1 MNVEDWLG
9 KDNALGIEIWNKK
22 YRNGDESFDAWLDR
36 VSGGK
41 DEVKQ
46 LILQKKFL
54 FGGRILANRG
64 VKDRKYTLSNCYCLS
79 PPEDSIESIFETA
92 GKLAR
97 TFSYGGGVGIDLSKL
112 APRGA
117 KVNNSAG
124 ESTGAVSFTDLY
136 SMVTGLIGQQG
147 RRGALMLSLSCDHP
161 DLEEFIN
168 LKTDLNRVTKA
179 NVSVRASNHFMHCVK
194 YDLDYELYFKRDE
207 TDDEIVAT
215 VPARK
220 IFQTLCDAN
229 YDYGEPGILFWDD
242 IKRGSLMDKYDGFE
256 FAGVNPSLVSGTKV
270 LTKDGIF
277 SIEDLQDK
285 VFEVPNLDNEWSI
298 ARCFLS
304 GRDKKVIKL
313 TFSNGEVYEAT
324 PEHRWAVLK
333 DNNWVKTFTSDLKV
347 GDVFPYS
354 HINSLE
360 YGTIGDTDEGFLVG
374 FLFGDGSITNRKDG
388 RKQFGFTF
396 GDSKIKDGIMDRIL
410 RILNVKFNIQLHPTL
425 RNRGGKDWYECSTS
439 AKNIREY
446 MELIGVRDKHHLPD
460 KFYTELSEDFR
471 KGFVDGLFSAD
482 GGVDDDTLSFTTSNA
497 EFMNEIRKYLMWYG
511 ISGSICT
518 HNTLLNG
525 KLFTSKVLKISKH
538 NAINFRET
546 FHISRQNISE
556 KLNSFE
562 CKRNLQSWE
571 KVTLVAIDEVE
582 ELHDVWDI
590 TVYDT
595 THCFRLNGVIT
606 GNCAEQPL
614 PAGGSCLLGSMNLA
628 EYVYAPGK
636 FDIRG
641 FETDVQIAV
650 KALNEVLNEGL
661 PLHPLQEQR
670 DAVKKWKQIGLGI
683 MGLGDMLVKMGIKY
697 GSTES
702 FELCDDIGKKMF
714 RSALIASANLKKG
727 HDDWDDALIRS
738 DMYKYH
744 FMDME
749 LFYPNNSQLLTIAP
763 TGSISTMIGVS
774 GGIEPI
780 FAKSFTRRTVSLSGK
795 DEYHEVYP
803 TVIKNLMDDLN
814 VDIDHLP
821 DYVVTSSDI
830 PWFSR
835 VVMQATWQKHIDA
848 SISSTINLPEYFPKD
863 EIMDIYLTAWE
874 LGCKGLTIFRQGCK
888 RDAIL
893 TTDVKSKDV
902 EPSTLVG
909 KKRKLM
915 TGCGSLHCTVFFD
928 SETGDLKEVF
938 LNRGSDGGC
947 MSYMN
952 AMSRLA
958 SLSLRS
964 GCTADEVINQ
974 LKSVSTCPSYAVRK
988 ATKGDTSKGS
998 SCPMAVANA
1007 LQEMCD
1013 EMKHKDDVKSSEK
1026 SGNPCP
1032 NCGSELQFSG
1042 GCNTCPN
1049 CGWSKCD

>member
-64 VKDRKYTLSNCYCLS
+64 VKDRKYTLSNCYALS

-168 LKTDLNRVTKA
+168 LKTDLDRVTKA
-179 NVSVRASNHFMHCVK
+179 NVSIRASNEFMHCV
-194 YDLDYELYFKRDE
+194 DSNLDFELYFKRDE
-207 TDDEIVAT
+207 TDDEIVKK
-215 VPARK
+215 VPARE
-220 IFQTLCDAN
+220 IFKQLCDAN
-229 YDYGEPGILFWDD
+229 YDYGEPGILFWDN
-242 IKRGSLMDKYDGFE
+242 IKRGSLMDKCDGFE
-256 FAGVNPSLVSGTKV
+256 FAAVNP
-270 LTKDGIF
+270 
-277 SIEDLQDK
+277 
-285 VFEVPNLDNEWSI
+285 
-298 ARCFLS
+298 
-304 GRDKKVIKL
+304 
-313 TFSNGEVYEAT
+313 
-324 PEHRWAVLK
+324 
-333 DNNWVKTFTSDLKV
+333 
-347 GDVFPYS
+347 
-354 HINSLE
+354 
-360 YGTIGDTDEGFLVG
+360 
-374 FLFGDGSITNRKDG
+374 
-388 RKQFGFTF
+388 
-396 GDSKIKDGIMDRIL
+396 
-410 RILNVKFNIQLHPTL
+410 
-425 RNRGGKDWYECSTS
+425 CS
-439 AKNIREY
+439 
-446 MELIGVRDKHHLPD
+446 
-460 KFYTELSEDFR
+460 
-471 KGFVDGLFSAD
+471 
-482 GGVDDDTLSFTTSNA
+482 
-497 EFMNEIRKYLMWYG
+497 
-511 ISGSICT
+511 
-518 HNTLLNG
+518 
-525 KLFTSKVLKISKH
+525 
-538 NAINFRET
+538 
-546 FHISRQNISE
+546 
-556 KLNSFE
+556 
-562 CKRNLQSWE
+562 
-571 KVTLVAIDEVE
+571 
-582 ELHDVWDI
+582 
-590 TVYDT
+590 
-595 THCFRLNGVIT
+595 
-606 GNCAEQPL
+606 EQPL

-628 EYVYAPGK
+628 EYVSEPGK
-636 FDIRG
+636 FNIRE
-641 FETDVQIAV
+641 FEMDVQIAV
-650 KALNEVLNEGL
+650 KALNDVLEEGL

-697 GSTES
+697 GSKES
-702 FELCDDIGKKMF
+702 LDLCDDIGKKMF
-714 RSALIASANLKKG
+714 KNAILASASVRDSPHDWDGALIQSDIYKRHFLSAEIF
-727 HDDWDDALIRS
+727 H
-738 DMYKYH
+738 
-744 FMDME
+744 
-749 LFYPNNSQLLTIAP
+749 PNNSQILTIAP

-795 DEYHEVYP
+795 DEYHEIYP
-803 TVIKNLMDDLN
+803 TVIKNLMNKLE

-821 DYVVTSSDI
+821 DYVVTSNDI
-830 PWFSR
+830 PWLDR
-835 VVMQATWQKHIDA
+835 VRMQATWQKHIDA
-848 SISSTINLPEYFPKD
+848 SISSTINLPEDFPKD
-863 EIMDIYLTAWE
+863 EIMDIYETAWKM
-874 LGCKGLTIFRQGCK
+874 GCKGLTVFRQGCK

-915 TGCGSLHCTVFFD
+915 TGCGSLHCTAFFD
-928 SETGDLKEVF
+928 SHTGELKEVF

-958 SLSLRS
+958 SLSLRN
-964 GCTADEVINQ
+964 GCDAEDVINQ

-1007 LQEMCD
+1007 LEEMCN
-1013 EMKHKDDVKSSEK
+1013 EVKSNNVCDK
-1026 SGNPCP
+1026 SRNETVKNPCP
-1032 NCGSELQFSG
+1032 KCGAELEFSG
-1042 GCNTCPN
+1042 GCNVCKS
-1049 CGWSKCD
+1049 CGWTKCD

>member
-168 LKTDLNRVTKA
+168 LKTDLDRVTKA
-179 NVSVRASNHFMHCVK
+179 NVSVRVTDDFMYRVAN
-194 YDLDYELYFKRDE
+194 DLDIELWFEREETNEKIVKKVSAHKLFK
-207 TDDEIVAT
+207 
-215 VPARK
+215 K
-220 IFQTLCDAN
+220 LCDAN
-229 YDYGEPGILFWDD
+229 YDYGEPGILFWDKIETGCLLSEYED
-242 IKRGSLMDKYDGFE
+242 FKLN
-256 FAGVNPSLVSGTKV
+256 GVNP
-270 LTKDGIF
+270 
-277 SIEDLQDK
+277 
-285 VFEVPNLDNEWSI
+285 
-298 ARCFLS
+298 
-304 GRDKKVIKL
+304 
-313 TFSNGEVYEAT
+313 
-324 PEHRWAVLK
+324 
-333 DNNWVKTFTSDLKV
+333 
-347 GDVFPYS
+347 
-354 HINSLE
+354 
-360 YGTIGDTDEGFLVG
+360 
-374 FLFGDGSITNRKDG
+374 
-388 RKQFGFTF
+388 
-396 GDSKIKDGIMDRIL
+396 
-410 RILNVKFNIQLHPTL
+410 
-425 RNRGGKDWYECSTS
+425 
-439 AKNIREY
+439 
-446 MELIGVRDKHHLPD
+446 
-460 KFYTELSEDFR
+460 
-471 KGFVDGLFSAD
+471 
-482 GGVDDDTLSFTTSNA
+482 
-497 EFMNEIRKYLMWYG
+497 
-511 ISGSICT
+511 
-518 HNTLLNG
+518 
-525 KLFTSKVLKISKH
+525 
-538 NAINFRET
+538 
-546 FHISRQNISE
+546 
-556 KLNSFE
+556 
-562 CKRNLQSWE
+562 
-571 KVTLVAIDEVE
+571 
-582 ELHDVWDI
+582 
-590 TVYDT
+590 
-595 THCFRLNGVIT
+595 
-606 GNCAEQPL
+606 CAEEPL

-628 EYVYAPGK
+628 EYVTNYGT
-636 FDIRG
+636 FDYRN
-641 FETDVQIAV
+641 FNSDVQTAV
-650 KALNEVLNEGL
+650 KALNEVLEEGL

-763 TGSISTMIGVS
+763 TGSISTMIGIS

-821 DYVVTSSDI
+821 DYVITSSEI
-830 PWFSR
+830 PYKER
-835 VVMQATWQKHIDA
+835 LMMQSIWQRHIDA
-848 SISSTINLPEYFPKD
+848 SISSTINLPEDFPKD
-863 EIMDIYLTAWE
+863 EIINVYLDAWT

-915 TGCGSLHCTVFFD
+915 TGCGSLHCTAFFD

-974 LKSVSTCPSYAVRK
+974 LRSVSTCPSYAVRK

-1013 EMKHKDDVKSSEK
+1013 EMKHKDDVKPSEK
-1026 SGNPCP
+1026 SGNLCP

>member
-64 VKDRKYTLSNCYCLS
+64 VKDRKYTLSNCYVLS

-207 TDDEIVAT
+207 TDDEIVVT

-229 YDYGEPGILFWDD
+229 YDYGEPGILFWDTIEND
-242 IKRGSLMDKYDGFE
+242 CLLSKYNDFTLS
-256 FAGVNPSLVSGTKV
+256 GVNP
-270 LTKDGIF
+270 
-277 SIEDLQDK
+277 
-285 VFEVPNLDNEWSI
+285 
-298 ARCFLS
+298 
-304 GRDKKVIKL
+304 
-313 TFSNGEVYEAT
+313 
-324 PEHRWAVLK
+324 
-333 DNNWVKTFTSDLKV
+333 
-347 GDVFPYS
+347 
-354 HINSLE
+354 
-360 YGTIGDTDEGFLVG
+360 
-374 FLFGDGSITNRKDG
+374 
-388 RKQFGFTF
+388 
-396 GDSKIKDGIMDRIL
+396 
-410 RILNVKFNIQLHPTL
+410 
-425 RNRGGKDWYECSTS
+425 
-439 AKNIREY
+439 
-446 MELIGVRDKHHLPD
+446 
-460 KFYTELSEDFR
+460 
-471 KGFVDGLFSAD
+471 
-482 GGVDDDTLSFTTSNA
+482 
-497 EFMNEIRKYLMWYG
+497 
-511 ISGSICT
+511 
-518 HNTLLNG
+518 
-525 KLFTSKVLKISKH
+525 
-538 NAINFRET
+538 
-546 FHISRQNISE
+546 
-556 KLNSFE
+556 
-562 CKRNLQSWE
+562 
-571 KVTLVAIDEVE
+571 
-582 ELHDVWDI
+582 
-590 TVYDT
+590 
-595 THCFRLNGVIT
+595 
-606 GNCAEQPL
+606 CAEQPL

-650 KALNEVLNEGL
+650 KALNEVLEEGL

-803 TVIKNLMDDLN
+803 TVIKNLMAQGR
-814 VDIDHLP
+814 IE
-821 DYVVTSSDI
+821 YTESSKRA
-830 PWFSR
+830 PN
-835 VVMQATWQKHIDA
+835 QKI
-848 SISSTINLPEYFPKD
+848 
-863 EIMDIYLTAWE
+863 
-874 LGCKGLTIFRQGCK
+874 
-888 RDAIL
+888 
-893 TTDVKSKDV
+893 
-902 EPSTLVG
+902 
-909 KKRKLM
+909 
-915 TGCGSLHCTVFFD
+915 
-928 SETGDLKEVF
+928 
-938 LNRGSDGGC
+938 
-947 MSYMN
+947 
-952 AMSRLA
+952 RL
-958 SLSLRS
+958 R
-964 GCTADEVINQ
+964 I
-974 LKSVSTCPSYAVRK
+974 
-988 ATKGDTSKGS
+988 
-998 SCPMAVANA
+998 
-1007 LQEMCD
+1007 
-1013 EMKHKDDVKSSEK
+1013 
-1026 SGNPCP
+1026 
-1032 NCGSELQFSG
+1032 
-1042 GCNTCPN
+1042 
-1049 CGWSKCD
+1049 

>member
-168 LKTDLNRVTKA
+168 LKTDLSRVTKA

-220 IFQTLCDAN
+220 IFQALCDAN
-229 YDYGEPGILFWDD
+229 YDYGEPGILFWDTIEND
-242 IKRGSLMDKYDGFE
+242 CLLSKYNDFTLC
-256 FAGVNPSLVSGTKV
+256 GVNPCLTGDTLIQTTEGEIPIQDLVGKNNVYVYCMDDKGSLAIRKALRIWKTRENASLV
-270 LTKDGIF
+270 
-277 SIEDLQDK
+277 
-285 VFEVPNLDNEWSI
+285 EVRTHRGNL
-298 ARCFLS
+298 RC
-304 GRDKKVIKL
+304 
-313 TFSNGEVYEAT
+313 T
-324 PEHRWAVLK
+324 PEHLIH
-333 DNNWVKTFTSDLKV
+333 T
-347 GDVFPYS
+347 
-354 HINSLE
+354 
-360 YGTIGDTDEGFLVG
+360 
-374 FLFGDGSITNRKDG
+374 
-388 RKQFGFTF
+388 
-396 GDSKIKDGIMDRIL
+396 
-410 RILNVKFNIQLHPTL
+410 
-425 RNRGGKDWYECSTS
+425 RNRGWVPACELKHGDKITGLNRRMKDEIHVAVALS
-439 AKNIREY
+439 
-446 MELIGVRDKHHLPD
+446 GVNWTVKDVVALVN
-460 KFYTELSEDFR
+460 TE
-471 KGFVDGLFSAD
+471 
-482 GGVDDDTLSFTTSNA
+482 
-497 EFMNEIRKYLMWYG
+497 
-511 ISGSICT
+511 
-518 HNTLLNG
+518 
-525 KLFTSKVLKISKH
+525 
-538 NAINFRET
+538 
-546 FHISRQNISE
+546 
-556 KLNSFE
+556 
-562 CKRNLQSWE
+562 
-571 KVTLVAIDEVE
+571 
-582 ELHDVWDI
+582 DVYDI
-590 TVYDT
+590 TVDEY
-595 THCFRLNGVIT
+595 HNFVANGMIVH
-606 GNCAEQPL
+606 NCAEQPL

-628 EYVYAPGK
+628 EYVYEPGK

-650 KALNEVLNEGL
+650 KALNEVLEEGL

-893 TTDVKSKDV
+893 TTEVKSKDV

-915 TGCGSLHCTVFFD
+915 TGCGSLHCTAFFD
-928 SETGDLKEVF
+928 SQTGELKETY
-938 LNRGSDGGC
+938 LSKGSTGGC
-947 MSYMN
+947 NNFMIGL
-952 AMSRLA
+952 SRLI
-958 SLSLRS
+958 SLSARS
-964 GCTADEVINQ
+964 GCSIDEIVDQ
-974 LKSVSTCPSYAVRK
+974 LKSTGACPSYAVRK
-988 ATKGDTSKGS
+988 ATKGDTSLGS
-998 SCPMAVANA
+998 CCPMAVGWA
-1007 LQEMCD
+1007 LTDMYD
-1013 EMKHKDDVKSSEK
+1013 EMQSDIKGTPKPTTVTIR
-1026 SGNPCP
+1026 NPCP
-1032 NCGSELQFSG
+1032 KCGAELEFSG
-1042 GCNTCPN
+1042 GCNVCKS
-1049 CGWSKCD
+1049 CGWTKCD

>member
-64 VKDRKYTLSNCYCLS
+64 VKDRKYTLSNCYVLS

-220 IFQTLCDAN
+220 IFQALCDAN
-229 YDYGEPGILFWDD
+229 YDYGEPGILFWDTIEND
-242 IKRGSLMDKYDGFE
+242 CLLSKYNDFTLS
-256 FAGVNPSLVSGTKV
+256 GVNPCLTGDTLIQTTEGEIPIQDLVGKNNVYVYCMDDKGSLAIRKALRIWKTRENASLV
-270 LTKDGIF
+270 
-277 SIEDLQDK
+277 
-285 VFEVPNLDNEWSI
+285 EVRTHRGNL
-298 ARCFLS
+298 RC
-304 GRDKKVIKL
+304 
-313 TFSNGEVYEAT
+313 T
-324 PEHRWAVLK
+324 PEHLIHTRNRGWVPACELKHGDKITGLNRRMKDETHVAVAL
-333 DNNWVKTFTSDLKV
+333 S
-347 GDVFPYS
+347 
-354 HINSLE
+354 
-360 YGTIGDTDEGFLVG
+360 
-374 FLFGDGSITNRKDG
+374 
-388 RKQFGFTF
+388 
-396 GDSKIKDGIMDRIL
+396 GDSKYIAEHRFVMGA
-410 RILNVKFNIQLHPTL
+410 FENII
-425 RNRGGKDWYECSTS
+425 GKDVHHIDDNPFNNKRSNLMVLEHS
-439 AKNIREY
+439 A
-446 MELIGVRDKHHLPD
+446 H
-460 KFYTELSEDFR
+460 
-471 KGFVDGLFSAD
+471 
-482 GGVDDDTLSFTTSNA
+482 
-497 EFMNEIRKYLMWYG
+497 
-511 ISGSICT
+511 
-518 HNTLLNG
+518 
-525 KLFTSKVLKISKH
+525 SKVTNTGRKIESIRDSKG
-538 NAINFRET
+538 RY
-546 FHISRQNISE
+546 
-556 KLNSFE
+556 
-562 CKRNLQSWE
+562 
-571 KVTLVAIDEVE
+571 VTKPVKKQRTSVNQGIRTGVNWTVKDVVALVNTE
-582 ELHDVWDI
+582 DVYDI
-590 TVYDT
+590 TVDEY
-595 THCFRLNGVIT
+595 HNFVANGMIVH
-606 GNCAEQPL
+606 NCAEQPL

-650 KALNEVLNEGL
+650 KALNEVLEEGL

-744 FMDME
+744 FMDTE

-835 VVMQATWQKHIDA
+835 VVMQATWQKHVDA

-893 TTDVKSKDV
+893 TTEVKSKDV

-915 TGCGSLHCTVFFD
+915 TGCGSLHCTAFFD
-928 SETGDLKEVF
+928 SQTGELKETY
-938 LNRGSDGGC
+938 LSKGSTGGC
-947 MSYMN
+947 NNFMIGL
-952 AMSRLA
+952 SRLI
-958 SLSLRS
+958 SLSARS
-964 GCTADEVINQ
+964 GCSIDEIVDQ
-974 LKSVSTCPSYAVRK
+974 LKSTGACPSYAVRK
-988 ATKGDTSKGS
+988 ATKGDTSLGS
-998 SCPMAVANA
+998 CCPMAVGWA
-1007 LQEMCD
+1007 LSDMYD
-1013 EMKHKDDVKSSEK
+1013 EMQSEIK
-1026 SGNPCP
+1026 GTPKPTAVTIKNPCP
-1032 NCGSELQFSG
+1032 KCGAELEFSG
-1042 GCNTCPN
+1042 GCNVCKS
-1049 CGWSKCD
+1049 CGWTKCD